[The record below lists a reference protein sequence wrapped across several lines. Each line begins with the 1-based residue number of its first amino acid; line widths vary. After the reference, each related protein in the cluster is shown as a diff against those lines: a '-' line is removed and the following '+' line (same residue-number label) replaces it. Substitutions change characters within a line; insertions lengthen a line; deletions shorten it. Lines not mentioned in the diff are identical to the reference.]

1 MQFLGLLAQQ
11 PESAAWKI
19 RQADEALRIVFQE
32 MVRCSWAEQWP
43 VGLPELDG
51 WMEGPEGGGKMPV
64 PTGSAQARSPGWESR
79 ARWTAEPEWKSEI
92 RVPKSDH
99 HGTHGIT
106 RKGAGYTCYPN
117 NRSGEPCILCNPF
130 CSVSFRGVTAGF
142 RLNYLVV
149 PV

>member
-1 MQFLGLLAQQ
+1 MTQFLGLLAQQ

-64 PTGSAQARSPGWESR
+64 PADSAQARFTEQGN
-79 ARWTAEPEWKSEI
+79 KM
-92 RVPKSDH
+92 
-99 HGTHGIT
+99 
-106 RKGAGYTCYPN
+106 
-117 NRSGEPCILCNPF
+117 
-130 CSVSFRGVTAGF
+130 VSSLRCLHYSYRTEET
-142 RLNYLVV
+142 
-149 PV
+149 